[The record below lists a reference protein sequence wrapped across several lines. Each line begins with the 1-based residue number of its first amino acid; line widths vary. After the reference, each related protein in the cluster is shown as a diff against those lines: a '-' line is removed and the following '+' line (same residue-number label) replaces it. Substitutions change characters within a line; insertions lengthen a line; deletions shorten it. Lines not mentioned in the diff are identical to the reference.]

1 MADGDEP
8 PRCALAPAGT
18 RGPGTQPCRPV
29 PRVHAFGKG
38 GQALRR
44 DPHTPPAL
52 RGWLHK
58 QDSSGL
64 RLWKRRWFVLVDL
77 CLYYYRDSSEQRVR
91 GGLPLPG
98 YEIRVLP
105 PAPRTPQFLFTA
117 EHPGMRTYCL
127 GAETPEEL
135 NAWVCALRRGA
146 SPLPGS
152 PHSLSLQMPQEPRS
166 ASSPSPPLPT
176 HPPGWCSL
184 CPPGEELGGT
194 PMPPPHRP
202 PVPPLPPSKR
212 APLDSPRAPPP
223 QEEAPARGR
232 PCGTEDTRGGAAG
245 APRGRRCSRSRWVPA
260 PPERPAARR
269 PRPAL
274 TPPPLGRSPRE
285 PRPPGAA
292 TNQRLP
298 PLAGRGPGAAE
309 QDTAA
314 NETRPSPAGSSDW
327 LLAAEGSDGA
337 PPSPPTA
344 NEASPWPRV
353 GASGRGSER
362 EGVAGRGARR
372 PIRITLLQ
380 ASF

>member
-1 MADGDEP
+1 MADGNEP
-8 PRCALAPAGT
+8 PRRASAPA
-18 RGPGTQPCRPV
+18 GTQPCRAV

-44 DPHTPPAL
+44 DPRAPPVM

-98 YEIRVLP
+98 YEIRILP
-105 PAPRTPQFLFTA
+105 PAPRPPRFLFTA

-146 SPLPGS
+146 APLPG
-152 PHSLSLQMPQEPRS
+152 PPRSLSLQVPQEPRS
-166 ASSPSPPLPT
+166 VGPPSPLLPDR
-176 HPPGWCSL
+176 PPGWCSV
-184 CPPGEELGGT
+184 CPSSEELEG
-194 PMPPPHRP
+194 PPPPPPRRP
-202 PVPPLPPSKR
+202 PVPPLPPSK
-212 APLDSPRAPPP
+212 
-223 QEEAPARGR
+223 EEAPAREG
-232 PCGTEDTRGGAAG
+232 PCGTECSRGEPRGRAAG
-245 APRGRRCSRSRWVPA
+245 A
-260 PPERPAARR
+260 AA
-269 PRPAL
+269 A
-274 TPPPLGRSPRE
+274 GRSPRRL
-285 PRPPGAA
+285 RPPGAE
-292 TNQRLP
+292 TNQQP
-298 PLAGRGPGAAE
+298 PSRGSDAAE
-309 QDTAA
+309 QDMAA
-314 NETRPSPAGSSDW
+314 NQTLAFPHLSSDW
-327 LLAAEGSDGA
+327 LRAADSDGA
-337 PPSPPTA
+337 PPIRGTASPPAA
-344 NEASPWPRV
+344 NETSPWRRA
-353 GASGRGSER
+353 GASGRGRER

>member
-18 RGPGTQPCRPV
+18 SGPGTQGPWNPKEGGRGGPFGAPALVEAPAQPCRPV

-44 DPHTPPAL
+44 DPRTPPAL

-105 PAPRTPQFLFTA
+105 PAPRAPQYLFTA

-135 NAWVCALRRGA
+135 NAWVCALRQGA
-146 SPLPGS
+146 SPLPSS
-152 PHSLSLQMPQEPRS
+152 PHSLSLQMPQESRS

-176 HPPGWCSL
+176 HPPDWCSL
-184 CPPGEELGGT
+184 RPPSEELGGT

-202 PVPPLPPSKR
+202 PVPPLPSSK
-212 APLDSPRAPPP
+212 
-223 QEEAPARGR
+223 EEAPGRGR
-232 PCGTEDTRGGAAG
+232 PCGAEDTQGGRWRGPPAGGA
-245 APRGRRCSRSRWVPA
+245 VPA
-260 PPERPAARR
+260 A
-269 PRPAL
+269 
-274 TPPPLGRSPRE
+274 GRSPRE
-285 PRPPGAA
+285 LRPPGAE
-292 TNQRLP
+292 TNQRP
-298 PLAGRGPGAAE
+298 RPLAGRGLDAAE
-309 QDTAA
+309 QDTEA
-314 NETRPSPAGSSDW
+314 NQTVLSPDGSSDW

-337 PPSPPTA
+337 PPSSGTASPPAA
-344 NEASPWPRV
+344 NETSPWPRV

>member
-1 MADGDEP
+1 MADGEEP
-8 PRCALAPAGT
+8 PRQAPAGP

-44 DPHTPPAL
+44 DPRAPPAM

-77 CLYYYRDSSEQRVR
+77 CLYYYRDSGEQRVR

-105 PAPRTPQFLFTA
+105 LAPRAPRFLFTA

-146 SPLPGS
+146 SPLPG
-152 PHSLSLQMPQEPRS
+152 
-166 ASSPSPPLPT
+166 
-176 HPPGWCSL
+176 
-184 CPPGEELGGT
+184 
-194 PMPPPHRP
+194 
-202 PVPPLPPSKR
+202 
-212 APLDSPRAPPP
+212 
-223 QEEAPARGR
+223 
-232 PCGTEDTRGGAAG
+232 
-245 APRGRRCSRSRWVPA
+245 
-260 PPERPAARR
+260 RR
-269 PRPAL
+269 PRPGRGPVGRW
-274 TPPPLGRSPRE
+274 TPGGSRGDPPWAPLPPQQKLRLPGATTNQQLPPLDGRGPDTE
-285 PRPPGAA
+285 EEDVA
-292 TNQRLP
+292 TNQTLSS
-298 PLAGRGPGAAE
+298 
-309 QDTAA
+309 
-314 NETRPSPAGSSDW
+314 PSGSSDW
-327 LLAAEGSDGA
+327 LLASEGSDGA
-337 PPSPPTA
+337 LPSSGNASPPAA
-344 NEASPWPRV
+344 NETSLWPRA
-353 GASGRGSER
+353 GASGRGLKR
-362 EGVAGRGARR
+362 EGVAGHGARR

>member
-1 MADGDEP
+1 MADGEEP
-8 PRCALAPAGT
+8 PRQAPAGP

-44 DPHTPPAL
+44 DPRAPPAM

-77 CLYYYRDSSEQRVR
+77 CLYYYRDSGEQRVR

-105 PAPRTPQFLFTA
+105 LAPRAPRFLFTA

-152 PHSLSLQMPQEPRS
+152 PRSLPLQAPQDHWS
-166 ASSPSPPLPT
+166 AGPPSPPLPARS
-176 HPPGWCSL
+176 PGWFSL
-184 CPPGEELGGT
+184 RPPGEELEAPPT
-194 PMPPPHRP
+194 PPPRHP
-202 PVPPLPPSKR
+202 LVPPLPPS
-212 APLDSPRAPPP
+212 
-223 QEEAPARGR
+223 QEEAPARAG
-232 PCGTEDTRGGAAG
+232 PCGTLDPRGQPRGPAVGAA
-245 APRGRRCSRSRWVPA
+245 
-260 PPERPAARR
+260 AA
-269 PRPAL
+269 AA
-274 TPPPLGRSPRE
+274 GRSPQKLRL
-285 PRPPGAA
+285 PGATTNQQLPPLDGRGPDTEEEDVA
-292 TNQRLP
+292 TNQTLSS
-298 PLAGRGPGAAE
+298 
-309 QDTAA
+309 
-314 NETRPSPAGSSDW
+314 PSGSSDW
-327 LLAAEGSDGA
+327 LLASEGSDGA
-337 PPSPPTA
+337 LPSSGNASPPAA
-344 NEASPWPRV
+344 NETSLWPRA
-353 GASGRGSER
+353 GASGRGLKR
-362 EGVAGRGARR
+362 EGVAGHGARR